1 MKFKRIE
8 LGIKIGALGDE
19 ARRIRNKEQTLLWR
33 ARREQ
38 MVALAKHKG
47 IAHDQA
53 PEDLKA
59 ELQRR
64 VTPQVARVAQ
74 NNPEQITRVLDKG
87 ARKVI
92 KSYLRNGLSKEDI
105 LAIPLIQKSFKYYP
119 IYDSLRF
126 HRKGI
131 VRHES
136 RHAQAALGFLRDRP
150 FNRIEDRPN
159 SFPNWDKVA
168 EIASRFSDEDKRI
181 LMQKFEQWSQEAN
194 SFIRGRQIMNKGKHF
209 FQEPMKIIT
218 VQLN

>member
-1 MKFKRIE
+1 
-8 LGIKIGALGDE
+8 
-19 ARRIRNKEQTLLWR
+19 
-33 ARREQ
+33 

-47 IAHDQA
+47 IAEDQA

-92 KSYLRNGLSKEDI
+92 KRYLRNGLSKEDI
-105 LAIPLIQKSFKYYP
+105 LAIPSIQKSFRHYP

-159 SFPNWDKVA
+159 SFPNWDKVI
-168 EIASRFSDEDKRI
+168 EIASRFTTEDKRI
-181 LMQKFEQWSQEAN
+181 IAQKFEQWSQEAN

-209 FQEPMKIIT
+209 SQEPLRIVT
-218 VQLN
+218 GQLN